1 MERNDWKIEDG
12 KSENEVSG
20 YIYISEGKKCED
32 ICLLSEAS
40 QKDDLSLEEL

>member
-20 YIYISEGKKCED
+20 YIYIFLKAKNVR
-32 ICLLSEAS
+32 IS
-40 QKDDLSLEEL
+40 QKDDLSLEKLY